1 MVTGFRIYCEI
12 FIDNGPINVDK
23 TARREY
29 GKRSLSKV
37 GTLDLALVFI
47 NVIHAIVH
55 LYNEYILLR
64 FKIRF
69 QIIETVVLNPLNV
82 DVFSQCFDI
91 CIKMVSNFSTSIDAD
106 NSWTL
111 PFTENDIVSFEFST
125 GQYLGDFFRCF
136 AHITLGIHAVI
147 ISRTARKFFRDV
159 VRISRQNKLLWKMLI

>member
-91 CIKMVSNFSTSIDAD
+91 CIKTV
-106 NSWTL
+106 
-111 PFTENDIVSFEFST
+111 
-125 GQYLGDFFRCF
+125 
-136 AHITLGIHAVI
+136 
-147 ISRTARKFFRDV
+147 
-159 VRISRQNKLLWKMLI
+159 